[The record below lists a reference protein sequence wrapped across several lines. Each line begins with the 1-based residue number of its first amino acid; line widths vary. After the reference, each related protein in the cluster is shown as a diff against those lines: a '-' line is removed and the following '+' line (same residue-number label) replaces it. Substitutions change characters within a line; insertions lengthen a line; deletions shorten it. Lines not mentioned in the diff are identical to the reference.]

1 MWDFCSRTVEPVLP
15 GPFLKMA
22 VLSSFPPQHDRHPGQ
37 CRGRQ
42 HSQCWTGD
50 DAAHPDGR
58 GSAYSGHQPAHRRR
72 LAAVSQV
79 SERRRVDA
87 FAHKAFGVLRLLV
100 ADSRADTDTVCPPSD
115 RMRTSIN
122 VVGDSF
128 GAGIVDHLSKAEL
141 AQLDAAEMQM
151 LPQEEELDFIPP
163 PPILTEMDLV
173 DPFKP
178 PELPPRS
185 PRPPK
190 QNHDS
195 HALTQSHSL
204 TYSPS
209 RSVRSPSPHS
219 IRSPSPRSVCSHS
232 PRPFRT
238 HSPCLLRRTELG
250 YCALP
255 SHDNQVCSHCGL
267 LWFSSDK

>member
-1 MWDFCSRTVEPVLP
+1 M
-15 GPFLKMA
+15 
-22 VLSSFPPQHDRHPGQ
+22 
-37 CRGRQ
+37 RGVCVVI
-42 HSQCWTGD
+42 S
-50 DAAHPDGR
+50 P
-58 GSAYSGHQPAHRRR
+58 
-72 LAAVSQV
+72 
-79 SERRRVDA
+79 
-87 FAHKAFGVLRLLV
+87 
-100 ADSRADTDTVCPPSD
+100 ADTDTVCPPSD

-141 AQLDAAEMQM
+141 AELDAAEMQI
-151 LPQEEELDFIPP
+151 LPPEEELDFIPP

-190 QNHDS
+190 LNHHGHVLS
-195 HALTQSHSL
+195 QSHSI

-209 RSVRSPSPHS
+209 RSIRSPSPRS

-232 PRPFRT
+232 HSPRPFRT
-238 HSPCLLRRTELG
+238 HSPRLLHRTEPG

-255 SHDNQVCSHCGL
+255 SHDNQVCTHCCLMFLYDTTLSFEEIHLPDVQLKVLYETFIKTFDL
-267 LWFSSDK
+267 LVELYYP

>member
-1 MWDFCSRTVEPVLP
+1 
-15 GPFLKMA
+15 
-22 VLSSFPPQHDRHPGQ
+22 
-37 CRGRQ
+37 
-42 HSQCWTGD
+42 
-50 DAAHPDGR
+50 
-58 GSAYSGHQPAHRRR
+58 
-72 LAAVSQV
+72 
-79 SERRRVDA
+79 
-87 FAHKAFGVLRLLV
+87 
-100 ADSRADTDTVCPPSD
+100 
-115 RMRTSIN
+115 MRTSIN

-141 AQLDAAEMQM
+141 AELDAAEMQI
-151 LPQEEELDFIPP
+151 LPPEEELDFIPP

-190 QNHDS
+190 QNHHG
-195 HALTQSHSL
+195 HALSQSHSI

-209 RSVRSPSPHS
+209 RSIRSPSPRS

-238 HSPCLLRRTELG
+238 HSPRLLRRTEPG

-255 SHDNQVCSHCGL
+255 SYDNQVCSRCSFFWL
-267 LWFSSDK
+267 SRYRIKFTVMRRIMFL

>member
-1 MWDFCSRTVEPVLP
+1 MLKGTCSSS
-15 GPFLKMA
+15 
-22 VLSSFPPQHDRHPGQ
+22 LS
-37 CRGRQ
+37 
-42 HSQCWTGD
+42 
-50 DAAHPDGR
+50 
-58 GSAYSGHQPAHRRR
+58 
-72 LAAVSQV
+72 
-79 SERRRVDA
+79 
-87 FAHKAFGVLRLLV
+87 
-100 ADSRADTDTVCPPSD
+100 DSPTVCPLSD

-141 AQLDAAEMQM
+141 NQIDAAEMQM
-151 LPQEEELDFIPP
+151 LAPEEELDFIPP

-173 DPFKP
+173 DPLKP

-190 QNHDS
+190 QNHHVLS
-195 HALTQSHSL
+195 QSQSI

-209 RSVRSPSPHS
+209 RSIRSPSPRS

-232 PRPFRT
+232 PRPFRS
-238 HSPCLLRRTELG
+238 HSPRLLCRAEPG

-255 SHDNQVCSHCGL
+255 SHDNQVTATLPSSVVRGL
-267 LWFSSDK
+267 V

>member
-1 MWDFCSRTVEPVLP
+1 
-15 GPFLKMA
+15 
-22 VLSSFPPQHDRHPGQ
+22 
-37 CRGRQ
+37 
-42 HSQCWTGD
+42 
-50 DAAHPDGR
+50 
-58 GSAYSGHQPAHRRR
+58 
-72 LAAVSQV
+72 
-79 SERRRVDA
+79 
-87 FAHKAFGVLRLLV
+87 
-100 ADSRADTDTVCPPSD
+100 
-115 RMRTSIN
+115 MRTSIN

-141 AQLDAAEMQM
+141 AELDAAEMQM
-151 LPQEEELDFIPP
+151 LPPPEEELDFIPP
-163 PPILTEMDLV
+163 PPVLPEMDLV

-190 QNHDS
+190 QNHHGHILS
-195 HALTQSHSL
+195 QSHSI

-209 RSVRSPSPHS
+209 RSVRSPSPRS

-238 HSPCLLRRTELG
+238 HSPRLLHRTEPG

-255 SHDNQVCSHCGL
+255 SHDNQVRSPCC
-267 LWFSSDK
+267 WFWF

>member
-1 MWDFCSRTVEPVLP
+1 MGC
-15 GPFLKMA
+15 KNI
-22 VLSSFPPQHDRHPGQ
+22 
-37 CRGRQ
+37 
-42 HSQCWTGD
+42 
-50 DAAHPDGR
+50 
-58 GSAYSGHQPAHRRR
+58 
-72 LAAVSQV
+72 
-79 SERRRVDA
+79 
-87 FAHKAFGVLRLLV
+87 GVIQLLV
-100 ADSRADTDTVCPPSD
+100 GYIISLADNDTICPLSD

-128 GAGIVDHLSKAEL
+128 GAGIVDHLSRAEL
-141 AQLDAAEMQM
+141 TELDAAEMQM
-151 LPQEEELDFIPP
+151 LQPEELDFIPP

-190 QNHDS
+190 QNHHGPILS
-195 HALTQSHSL
+195 QSHSI

-209 RSVRSPSPHS
+209 RSIRSPSPRS

-238 HSPCLLRRTELG
+238 HSPRLLRRTEPG

-255 SHDNQVCSHCGL
+255 SHDNQVSTHQYTFLC
-267 LWFSSDK
+267 DKMLP